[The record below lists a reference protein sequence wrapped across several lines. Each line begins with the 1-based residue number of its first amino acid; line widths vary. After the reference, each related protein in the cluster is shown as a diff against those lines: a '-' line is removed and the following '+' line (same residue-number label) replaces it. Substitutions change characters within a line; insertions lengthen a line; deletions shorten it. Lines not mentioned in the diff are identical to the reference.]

1 MDVQYAEV
9 VGSVQQLRDVVVADA
24 QFSTID
30 VPQQNRQLFTAHVL
44 QVHAVL
50 VVLVHRIRKHGPR
63 NKLSG
68 DTSFFSSF
76 ILLLMLFTNGFTILL
91 GTYVDE
97 VSLPHGS

>member
-24 QFSTID
+24 QFSTVD

-50 VVLVHRIRKHGPR
+50 VVLVHRVRKHGPR
-63 NKLSG
+63 NKLPV
-68 DTSFFSSF
+68 DTSTFSLNAIHKWF
-76 ILLLMLFTNGFTILL
+76 YNTAWYLR
-91 GTYVDE
+91 
-97 VSLPHGS
+97 

>member
-9 VGSVQQLRDVVVADA
+9 VGSVQQLRDVVVADT
-24 QFSTID
+24 QFSTVD

-50 VVLVHRIRKHGPR
+50 VVLVHRVRKHGPR
-63 NKLSG
+63 NKLSRNKLRP
-68 DTSFFSSF
+68 S
-76 ILLLMLFTNGFTILL
+76 LLMLFTNGFTILL

-97 VSLPHGS
+97 VSLPLGS